1 MFPELSLIASQSSH
15 SLLSPRMQE
24 SVLTFSLKARLW
36 LRLRSDLTQRAAPGV
51 GSGVF
56 IVTQFI
62 ALLLISGDIDY
73 ITQLNMHGLS
83 CVSITK
89 HLNLISDDQNLTRFP
104 PAKYLLTIYR
114 DLVHTMAPEY
124 TRHETRG
131 PGVACQV
138 LRRSAPGPGNGA
150 GNRNK
155 H

>member
-51 GSGVF
+51 GGGVF

-62 ALLLISGDIDY
+62 AVLLISGDIDY

-89 HLNLISDDQNLTRFP
+89 HLYLISDDQNLTRFP
-104 PAKYLLTIYR
+104 PAAYLLTISR
-114 DLVHTMAPEY
+114 LGSHD
-124 TRHETRG
+124 G
-131 PGVACQV
+131 PGVHTRDMRHGARV
-138 LRRSAPGPGNGA
+138 LRVRC
-150 GNRNK
+150 
-155 H
+155 